1 MNPEVIQEAKN
12 EGETADG
19 GKDLVVTQ
27 CGQCTQL
34 LSEDEVTINQR
45 FVDQALTSAETPTQ
59 ADASNYPLCVKC
71 LFE

>member
-1 MNPEVIQEAKN
+1 M
-12 EGETADG
+12 TH
-19 GKDLVVTQ
+19 

>member
-1 MNPEVIQEAKN
+1 MNPEVIHEAKN
-12 EGETADG
+12 EGDTADG
-19 GKDLVVTQ
+19 GKEKEVIH

-45 FVDQALTSAETPTQ
+45 FVDHALKSAETPAQ